1 MSATTIQAPACSEV
15 TELMKDLFGLNV
27 SESSPTVHPLYSI
40 AEYCNPDGE
49 AVGYM
54 ACDLATGCRLGAALT
69 QVPAGR
75 VDEAVKDG
83 AMPENLAE
91 NLYEVF
97 NISVNLIAPEGVRLV
112 LNRVAQINQTDTYN
126 ELKEKLEAA
135 QSTQYGFDVA
145 RYGVCCLTIAG

>member
-54 ACDLATGCRLGAALT
+54 ACDLATSCRLGAALT

-97 NISVNLIAPEGVRLV
+97 NISDSEPV
-112 LNRVAQINQTDTYN
+112 VAV
-126 ELKEKLEAA
+126 
-135 QSTQYGFDVA
+135 VA
-145 RYGVCCLTIAG
+145 RSTADEWDKIIDYPSKTRERDGVPPKKFAPVLSSIADG